1 MHDRLSLSGQV
12 WAIPAMICM
21 TCDVRPG
28 PPLGSLA
35 RRDSTHKSIR
45 FMTGLSQLIEALLKL
60 AQLYHSETGW
70 PLPHCGH
77 NECLLSS
84 LISGLPHGDPLVS
97 QGDRHV
103 FFIFLFVCF
112 TRYLVF
118 RIAVLP
124 HRPGVVYY
132 HLLLRRETRI
142 PGVAPFSFR
151 IGIWDLFVH
160 RGQKSYTPTAFGKLW
175 TTPGVRCMK
184 HASS

>member
-1 MHDRLSLSGQV
+1 MAVAVIVFCYLFLYGGLSSWVFCVLSTNNL
-12 WAIPAMICM
+12 ICE
-21 TCDVRPG
+21 RSK
-28 PPLGSLA
+28 PPLQCNPV
-35 RRDSTHKSIR
+35 I
-45 FMTGLSQLIEALLKL
+45 FI
-60 AQLYHSETGW
+60 
-70 PLPHCGH
+70 
-77 NECLLSS
+77 
-84 LISGLPHGDPLVS
+84 
-97 QGDRHV
+97 
-103 FFIFLFVCF
+103 FFILLFVCF

-142 PGVAPFSFR
+142 PGVAPFSLR

>member
-1 MHDRLSLSGQV
+1 MD
-12 WAIPAMICM
+12 
-21 TCDVRPG
+21 PG
-28 PPLGSLA
+28 WGS
-35 RRDSTHKSIR
+35 
-45 FMTGLSQLIEALLKL
+45 
-60 AQLYHSETGW
+60 
-70 PLPHCGH
+70 
-77 NECLLSS
+77 
-84 LISGLPHGDPLVS
+84 
-97 QGDRHV
+97 
-103 FFIFLFVCF
+103 FFFFFLFVCF

-118 RIAVLP
+118 RIAFLP

-184 HASS
+184 PCDTGPPNPIQVGIPAMFYLYPDPLPFPIIQELPLSADTKTSTGNIFRLRQRTSTTPVTNA